1 MVAVKY
7 GGRFLKRFGL
17 YSDQYLG
24 TWRYRTLMK
33 EGLLKLDFEIAYLFC
48 KIIRRKT

>member
-7 GGRFLKRFGL
+7 GCRFLKRFDL

-24 TWRYRTLMK
+24 TWRYRTLKK
-33 EGLLKLDFEIAYLFC
+33 EGLL
-48 KIIRRKT
+48 IR